1 MPSISLSA
9 VPVTQESTLEAPRIT
24 TKKWRV
30 LSVERYV
37 HLLNILTV
45 EESNVIIN
53 Q

>member
-30 LSVERYV
+30 LSVRKACS
-37 HLLNILTV
+37 LT
-45 EESNVIIN
+45 EHIDYRGIECHY
-53 Q
+53 